1 MNYIVSKNREQF
13 LAFKIFLDRLSAVER
28 KFNADDLFTL
38 ENQLELTQKTSRMI
52 RQNHMFV

>member
-38 ENQLELTQKTSRMI
+38 ENQLELT
-52 RQNHMFV
+52 